1 MKIAENFD
9 QFVELVSEAER
20 TALNS
25 PAGQALTKELLQMKL
40 AQNPNMTAEEW
51 AQTKSEFMTFLF
63 AMFVKETP
71 EAMQEMGKHVYNELR
86 KQEA

>member
-9 QFVELVSEAER
+9 QFIERVSEAER
-20 TALNS
+20 TVLNS
-25 PAGQALTKELLQMKL
+25 PIGQELTTELLKRKL
-40 AQNPNMTAEEW
+40 AQNPNMTQEEW

-71 EAMQEMGKHVYNELR
+71 EAMKELGGHVWNEMQAVP
-86 KQEA
+86 

>member
-1 MKIAENFD
+1 MQIANNFD
-9 QFVELVSEAER
+9 EFIEKVSEAER
-20 TALNS
+20 KALNM
-25 PAGQALTKELLQMKL
+25 PAGQEM
-40 AQNPNMTAEEW
+40 
-51 AQTKSEFMTFLF
+51 TKSEFMTFLF